1 MTKSI
6 KIFLGTNLGI
16 KNHNPAKASNTG
28 LDGHDFLWERIWE
41 RKRGKPVKSGLACSQ
56 QICISGNVPRRNIWI
71 ACLKALYIKACS
83 IFIPSQLPSSHSQQN
98 TRKTAGSTFPV
109 FPYIIYR
116 YGYNYLI
123 YTHPQNIFYGLQ
135 NSLQKRRAV

>member
-1 MTKSI
+1 MTKNI
-6 KIFLGTNLGI
+6 KIFLGMNLGI
-16 KNHNPAKASNTG
+16 KNHDPAKASNTG
-28 LDGHDFLWERIWE
+28 LGRQDFLWERIWE
-41 RKRGKPVKSGLACSQ
+41 RCCGKPIKSGLARSQ
-56 QICISGNVPRRNIWI
+56 QICISGNVPRKNIWI
-71 ACLKALYIKACS
+71 VCLEALYIKACS
-83 IFIPSQLPSSHSQQN
+83 IFISSQLPSSRSQQN

>member
-1 MTKSI
+1 MKKSI
-6 KIFLGTNLGI
+6 KMFLGTHLGI
-16 KNHNPAKASNTG
+16 KNHDPVKASNTG
-28 LDGHDFLWERIWE
+28 LNRHDFLWERIWE
-41 RKRGKPVKSGLACSQ
+41 SCCGKPVKSGLLRSQ

-71 ACLKALYIKACS
+71 ICLKALYTKAYS
-83 IFIPSQLPSSHSQQN
+83 IFIPSQLPRLRSQQN